1 MIAPGSMLPDPVR
14 PVFRVNS
21 SPPDVHGT
29 THLLTILED
38 SSKYTALFF
47 IAARTLHEPQPIFRR
62 FLETCK
68 PCSGVVLPAIM
79 GRYFSIGGYRQPNW
93 AEGDVLVLGTHTNLN
108 EKVYGLN
115 GKDEMGV
122 VLVRPD
128 GYVAFSS
135 PVREDGSGLKELGVF
150 MAKLFVKSG

>member
-1 MIAPGSMLPDPVR
+1 MVAPGTMLPEPVR
-14 PVFRVNS
+14 PVFRVDS

-29 THLLTILED
+29 THLLTLLE
-38 SSKYTALFF
+38 SGPKYIALFF
-47 IAARTLHEPQPIFRR
+47 IATRILHEPQPIFRK
-62 FLETCK
+62 FLGICK
-68 PCSGVVLPAIM
+68 PYSAAVRPAIM
-79 GRYFSIGGYRQPNW
+79 ARYFQIGGYRKPDW
-93 AEGDVLVLGTHTNLN
+93 AEGDVLFLGTHTNLN

-135 PVREDGSGLKELGVF
+135 PAREDGSELNEMGAF
-150 MAKLFVKSG
+150 MAKLCVKSG

>member
-1 MIAPGSMLPDPVR
+1 
-14 PVFRVNS
+14 
-21 SPPDVHGT
+21 
-29 THLLTILED
+29 
-38 SSKYTALFF
+38 
-47 IAARTLHEPQPIFRR
+47 
-62 FLETCK
+62 
-68 PCSGVVLPAIM
+68 M

-93 AEGDVLVLGTHTNLN
+93 AEGDILVLGTHTNLN